1 MRTSRMLVTMLG
13 LAMAGLLAPSFARAE
28 ALTYKVDNVHSAV
41 GFKIRHLV
49 AKTNGEFGDYSGTV
63 TMDPENIAKTL
74 KLNATIQA
82 TSVDTD
88 NDKRDNHLRSEDFFA
103 VEENPEITFVSKSV
117 VKEAENRFAVTGDL
131 TMRGVTKEVTLMAE
145 VLGTMINPMAGTPMV
160 GMDIGGTVNRQDFG
174 ISWNRAL
181 DQGGVILGDDVE
193 IDVHLEA
200 NVPKVEEA
208 EAKS

>member
-1 MRTSRMLVTMLG
+1 
-13 LAMAGLLAPSFARAE
+13 
-28 ALTYKVDNVHSAV
+28 
-41 GFKIRHLV
+41 
-49 AKTNGEFGDYSGTV
+49 
-63 TMDPENIAKTL
+63 
-74 KLNATIQA
+74 
-82 TSVDTD
+82 VDTD

-117 VKEAENRFAVTGDL
+117 VKEAENKFAVTGDL

>member
-13 LAMAGLLAPSFARAE
+13 LAVAGLLAPSFARAE

-117 VKEAENRFAVTGDL
+117 VKEAENKFAVTGDL

>member
-1 MRTSRMLVTMLG
+1 MLVTMLG
-13 LAMAGLLAPSFARAE
+13 LAVAGLLAPSFARAE

-117 VKEAENRFAVTGDL
+117 VKEAENKFAVTGDL